1 VRKTAAL
8 CIPKLYEVSPE
19 LIVEHGV
26 IETMQELLQNEG
38 NALVLANL
46 IVALQE
52 IGRLKYNYDS

>member
-1 VRKTAAL
+1 MRKTAAL